1 MSEHLVD
8 LKNDRVLEIT
18 RWNQSSPIS
27 EVDNRG
33 ELEIQFFDEDSSQS
47 ESGDVLFLQE
57 IDDPSNRTYIGKL
70 DGKTGKLDFT
80 PAASSSE
87 AKIN

>member
-1 MSEHLVD
+1 M
-8 LKNDRVLEIT
+8 KEIT

-27 EVDNRG
+27 DVNNRG
-33 ELEIQFFDEDSSQS
+33 ELNIQFFDQTSAGL
-47 ESGDVLFLQE
+47 ESNDALFLAE
-57 IDDPSNRTYIGKL
+57 IDEPANRIYIGRL

-80 PAASSSE
+80 DAESSAE